1 MAISMEARSIAE
13 KLVAGNVDDV
23 SRLIRE
29 ALERDVDA
37 ESLMN
42 EALLAGMEVVGQRFK
57 DGDMFIPEV
66 LRSAKAMSAGM
77 ELLRPQL
84 TASGVSGAGTLVI
97 GTVQG
102 DLHEIGQN
110 LVGMMFESGGFDVV
124 RLGVD
129 TKPADFVAAV
139 KEHEPD
145 LVGMSSLLTTTM
157 PRMAETIKALREASL
172 RDKVKVIVGGAP
184 VTSEFADEIGAD
196 GYGANAISAVEL
208 GKSLLG
214 R

>member
-13 KLVAGNVDDV
+13 KLVAGSVDDV

-29 ALERDVDA
+29 ALEREVDA
-37 ESLMN
+37 EILMN
-42 EALLAGMEVVGQRFK
+42 EALLAGMDLVGQRFK
-57 DGDMFIPEV
+57 DGEMFIPEV

-77 ELLRPQL
+77 ELLRPRL
-84 TASGVSGAGTLVI
+84 TESGVSGAGTLVI

-139 KEHEPD
+139 KEHRPD
-145 LVGMSSLLTTTM
+145 IVGMSSLLTTTM
-157 PRMAETIKALREASL
+157 PRMAETIKALQEANL
-172 RDKVKVIVGGAP
+172 RDGVKVIVGGAP
-184 VTSEFADEIGAD
+184 VTCDFADEIGAD